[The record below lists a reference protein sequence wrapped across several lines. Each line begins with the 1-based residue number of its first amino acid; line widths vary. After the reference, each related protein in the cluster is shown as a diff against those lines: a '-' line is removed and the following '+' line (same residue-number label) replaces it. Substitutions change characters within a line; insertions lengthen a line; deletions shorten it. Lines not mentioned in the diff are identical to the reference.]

1 MKKLIIFFFV
11 IPLIW
16 SILNIQGFVTI
27 LVSSSAAQALAYLNL
42 ILVLVGIIL
51 YLKEKKEVS
60 KTAKLWLLFFIFYYI
75 FGLIASVYTKYTP
88 SLAKTLIPVIYFYG
102 FFIFL
107 SNANYRKITF
117 KVITVCLVT
126 ACIMLV
132 ILYNLNFDL
141 DYGGVHIYK
150 IDRAGG
156 LYGDAN
162 NAALVCILSYLF
174 FNKFF
179 IVKNN
184 MQRIL
189 KIIGILFILYSLFLT
204 FSTTGLST
212 FLIVL
217 LLSNYKYFRGIRIMF
232 LFVAFI
238 SIVLVVLNLQS
249 LTKDMNLSSAQK
261 VKIENLTN
269 VITFNTDKVDNSGRG
284 ELLKNLMSYI
294 YENPIIGNGVDFA
307 VSIRGHNT
315 YMGVWA
321 DAGILVFI
329 LFCVILLTHIIRSLK
344 LEIQLRFFVLSVMF
358 TLCVFMLSLQTVINQ
373 AYIMVIFCSLGYLI
387 DFGEKT
393 NTNSINPN

>member
-1 MKKLIIFFFV
+1 MKKILILFF
-11 IPLIW
+11 ILPLIFNT
-16 SILNIQGFVTI
+16 LNLQDFIAIF
-27 LVSSSAAQALAYLNL
+27 VSSTAAQVLAYLNL
-42 ILVLVGIIL
+42 ALILVGTVLCI
-51 YLKEKKEVS
+51 KEKGLVS
-60 KTAKLWLLFFIFYYI
+60 ATAKLWIVFFACYYT

-102 FFIFL
+102 FYVFL
-107 SNANYRKITF
+107 SNVNYRKITF
-117 KVITVCLVT
+117 RVITICLVT

-162 NAALVCILSYLF
+162 NAALVCILAYLF

-179 IVKNN
+179 VAKNHT
-184 MQRIL
+184 QKAL
-189 KIIGILFILYSLFLT
+189 KILGILFILYSLFLT

-232 LFVAFI
+232 LVVAFI
-238 SIVLVVLNLQS
+238 SLFLVVLNLQS
-249 LTKDMNLSSAQK
+249 ITKDMNLSSAQR

-269 VITFNTDKVDNSGRG
+269 VITLNTDKVDNSGRG
-284 ELLKNLMSYI
+284 DLLANLMSYI

-321 DAGILVFI
+321 DAGIFVFI
-329 LFCVILLTHIIRSLK
+329 LFCIILLTHLFRALK
-344 LEIQLRFFVLSVMF
+344 LELQLKFFVLSVVF

-373 AYIMVIFCSLGYLI
+373 AYIMVIFCTLGYLI
-387 DFGEKT
+387 DFGEDR
-393 NTNSINPN
+393 SPSPIIP